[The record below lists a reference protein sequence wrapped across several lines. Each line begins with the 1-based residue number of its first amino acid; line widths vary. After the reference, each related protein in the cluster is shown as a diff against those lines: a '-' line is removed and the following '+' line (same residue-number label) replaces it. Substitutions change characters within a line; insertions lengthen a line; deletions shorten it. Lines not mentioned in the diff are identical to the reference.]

1 MRSLKRFLNN
11 TDGKGPSPRSK
22 VPPVK
27 DVSTAL
33 GMPYFAFLKKYSSN
47 ERGSDKNRHQKV
59 KVTST
64 DKFESCILRIIEET
78 SEQGGNR
85 KKSLF
90 CGPVDGVDEVLS
102 AYANIACRNPVIFA
116 VFFDINPYKIEYFTF
131 RLFLTQISD
140 TKEEYLRNLFFYLQ
154 GDTDS
159 GVQYILDKAVRNSV
173 TKELHA
179 DYLIQL
185 AKKKIPEQIT
195 VLRTFLRKGA
205 NILDLVREGMT
216 HYKGLAKKMKQ
227 NMLLNFNTHWL
238 SDDKLYNAVKESCR
252 NDMIKVMQAD
262 INRSGKQKIIKMIND
277 SKVAPLILYI
287 PKGKKKFLGSRELVE
302 KFAICIDTRPPQ
314 SKREKCRVW
323 SIMEP
328 ERFFSTPQFQHQGE
342 LSNKQLMLLTE
353 EYKKRTCIG
362 QNFDERCSIMLLGD
376 LPYGRLYLDERSRA
390 FAEKIQNYA
399 NSYGVKHVALCGDII
414 DGEHTREKRKLAL
427 LQYLSDEPRPSI
439 EQQCKLASG
448 FISGFD
454 GNVYSVTS
462 DGDWD
467 IIEEKQRELINQK
480 EFQYKIEKNTSHIP
494 DNIRKSLRVEAIFEA
509 AKEYYDYVERQIG
522 LSEKIGDSL
531 NLGFDTAGV
540 HITHMSIGQ
549 YFRKSLTKSVG
560 VKEQQIINQF
570 LAMHDNEE
578 QKDIEIKV
586 SSHDNVLQAHMETE
600 KTLNIKVPS
609 LESSTQYEN
618 IPIQLRNAVQDMMH
632 KAFSVRGKIPFLSSC
647 KVEVTKDKRILLTVI
662 NEKILDMLERYKN
675 QGAEEYL
682 IYTLTDVHVGS
693 IAHRYDYLIKYLDYV
708 KRQAEKLKKKPNM
721 KNVGRIALFNGDII
735 EGINYPTAMMRNGGT
750 RLTFPQTQ
758 MSCAIEMLKP
768 FFFTEKDGKLWI
780 DDDIEHMVLTH
791 GNHEYNSGFIHS
803 GVMATEVLLKYFKA
817 HFERQYDAETVKKK
831 LMYSLFVKV
840 GKEKTLFSSIGAFS
854 KLGLNVHMM
863 HSYGGRPNIAT
874 ATPPQKPWD
883 ILIQGHYHKFSLGE
897 VAGKVLLTFPS
908 FTEVSDFE
916 YERGLDSPMCGT
928 LLHLSSK
935 YGLVVE
941 ILTREFLDNYKCK
954 HPIFKKMSIK
964 RFYESCVEKALEP
977 ADLTEYA

>member
-1 MRSLKRFLNN
+1 
-11 TDGKGPSPRSK
+11 
-22 VPPVK
+22 
-27 DVSTAL
+27 
-33 GMPYFAFLKKYSSN
+33 MPYFVFLKKYSSN
-47 ERGSDKNRHQKV
+47 EKGSDKNRHQKV
-59 KVTST
+59 KITST
-64 DKFESCILRIIEET
+64 DKFENCMLQIIEET
-78 SEQGGNR
+78 TEKLRQR
-85 KKSLF
+85 KKSLL
-90 CGPVDGVDEVLS
+90 CGPVDGVDEILS
-102 AYANIACRNPVIFA
+102 AYANIACRNPAIFA

-140 TKEEYLRNLFFYLQ
+140 TKEQYLRNLFFYLQ
-154 GDTDS
+154 GDADA
-159 GVQYILDKAVRNSV
+159 GVQHILDKVARNRV

-185 AKKKIPEQIT
+185 AKKVIPEHIT
-195 VLRTFLRKGA
+195 DIRGFFRKGA
-205 NILDLVREGMT
+205 SILDLVRGGAT

-238 SDDKLYNAVKESCR
+238 SDDKLYESVKEACR

-262 INRSGKQKIIKMIND
+262 INRSGKQKIIKIIND
-277 SKVAPLILYI
+277 SKVSPLILYM
-287 PKGKKKFLGSRELVE
+287 PKGKKKFFGSRELVE
-302 KFAICIDTRPPQ
+302 RFNICITTRPPQ
-314 SKREKCRVW
+314 SRIEKYRVW

-342 LSNKQLMLLTE
+342 LSSKQLMLLTE
-353 EYKKRTCIG
+353 DYKKRTCISQSFG
-362 QNFDERCSIMLLGD
+362 ERCSIMLLGD
-376 LPYGRLYLDERSRA
+376 VPYGRLYLDDRSKA
-390 FAEKIQNYA
+390 FVNKIQKYA
-399 NSYGVKHVALCGDII
+399 NRYGVKHVALCGDIL
-414 DGEHTREKRKLAL
+414 DGEHAREKRKLAL
-427 LQYLSDEPRPSI
+427 LQYLSDEPHPSI
-439 EQQCKLASG
+439 EQQCRLAAG

-454 GNVYSVTS
+454 GNVYSVAS

-531 NLGFDTAGV
+531 DIRFDTANV
-540 HITHMSIGQ
+540 HIAHMSIGQ

-570 LAMHDNEE
+570 LAMHDSED

-693 IAHRYDYLIKYLDYV
+693 IAYRYDYFIKYLDYV
-708 KRQAEKLKKKPNM
+708 KRQAQKLKGKRNM
-721 KNVGRIALFNGDII
+721 KKVGRIALFNGDII

-768 FFFTEKDGKLWI
+768 FFFTEKDGKLLL
-780 DDDIEHMVLTH
+780 DDDIEHIVLTH

-803 GVMATEVLLKYFKA
+803 GVMATEILLKYFKA
-817 HFERQYDAETVKKK
+817 HMERQYDPETVKKK

-840 GKEKTLFSSIGAFS
+840 GKDKTLFSSIGAFS

-874 ATPPQKPWD
+874 ATPPQERWVTKIGSLAKPWD
-883 ILIQGHYHKFSLGE
+883 ILVQGHYHKFSLGE

-941 ILTREFLDNYKCK
+941 ILTREFLDKYKCK
-954 HPIFKKMSIK
+954 HQIFKKMSVK

-977 ADLTEYA
+977 ADLTDYA